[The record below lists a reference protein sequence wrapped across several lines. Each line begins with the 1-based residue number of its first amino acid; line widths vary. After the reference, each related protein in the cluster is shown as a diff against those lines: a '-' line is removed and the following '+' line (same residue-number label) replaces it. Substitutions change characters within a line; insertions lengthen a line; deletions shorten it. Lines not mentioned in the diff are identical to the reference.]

1 MNRDAAK
8 IFSSLILPEKTVR
21 IKLLGDSITHGVGGT
36 GFAQSGQPI
45 TQGFSRNPDGF
56 CWAKLLKDYLES
68 HFDCQVVNNGCTGTT
83 INFILDNF
91 DALVDPEDDI
101 ILCTTGTNNRHQ
113 FFYQGPKWDRSAHME
128 GFYQKILAL
137 HDKFIQAGKTVI
149 FMANIP
155 ASGQNEEDCAPDTE
169 NGYWRI
175 MHMNDA
181 HDLYSKASLERNFP
195 LIRMYTLF
203 MDYCLSRGIK
213 LDSLLAD
220 GLHPNDEGYR
230 VMFRLLLRELGI
242 GEDVITAGL

>member
-101 ILCTTGTNNRHQ
+101 ILCTIGTNNRHQ

-155 ASGQNEEDCAPDTE
+155 ASAQNEEDCAPDTE

-175 MHMNDA
+175 MHMNDIDELYKKAWCDLQFPFISLYDLFNAYCAA
-181 HDLYSKASLERNFP
+181 HDR
-195 LIRMYTLF
+195 TV
-203 MDYCLSRGIK
+203 
-213 LDSLLAD
+213 DSLLID
-220 GLHPNDEGYR
+220 GLHPNDEGYD
-230 VMFRLLLRELGI
+230 VMFTLLTQTLE
-242 GEDVITAGL
+242 V